1 MVANSTPRI
10 LLIEDNELIS
20 RWMLVQLGKLGYQ
33 LHALE
38 SAELALQHLQQHAA
52 DLILLDINL
61 PGMNGLELLNRLRQ
75 DYSILALPIIMV
87 TAEEDVGQIIT
98 ALQNGANDYIIKPIN
113 PEVADARIRTQLTL
127 KHYATLK
134 DEAIRFASHD
144 LKKPLLMMED
154 MLEQLAG
161 GLQNSPPD
169 MAECTELTG
178 LMQHTLTQMGGIVQ
192 GFLQQNTRQ
201 SQSSLQE
208 KFDLNHLVNDV
219 VRGNSRYAEQKQI
232 QLQTA
237 LTASLPLI
245 QANVFQIRQVIDN
258 LLGNALKFSPAGS
271 TTRLLTSRDGNYIK
285 FAVQDAGPGL
295 RDDDFPKL
303 FVHGARLSNQPTGQ
317 ETSNGI
323 GLALCK
329 EFIQQMSGDIGAVNN
344 PDNGATFW
352 FRLPTA
358 PTFR

>member
-38 SAELALQHLQQHAA
+38 SAELALQHLQHHAA
-52 DLILLDINL
+52 DLVLLDINL
-61 PGMNGLELLNRLRQ
+61 PGMSGMELLNRLRQ

-98 ALQNGANDYIIKPIN
+98 ALHSGANDYIIKPIN
-113 PEVADARIRTQLTL
+113 PDVADARIRTQLTL

-144 LKKPLLMMED
+144 LKKPLLLMED
-154 MLEQLAG
+154 MLGQLAG
-161 GLQNSPPD
+161 ELKHTPAD
-169 MAECTELTG
+169 VTECTDLTS
-178 LMQHTLTQMGGIVQ
+178 LMQQTLTQMGGIVQ
-192 GFLQQNTRQ
+192 GFLQQNTRL

-208 KFDLNHLVNDV
+208 KLDLNRLVNDV
-219 VRGNSRYAEQKQI
+219 MRSNSRYAEQKQI
-232 QLQTA
+232 QLQTS
-237 LTASLPLI
+237 LTDPLPLI

-271 TTRLLTSRDGNYIK
+271 TTRLLTSRDGDYIK
-285 FAVQDAGPGL
+285 FSVQDTGPGL
-295 RDDDFPKL
+295 REDDFPKL

-317 ETSNGI
+317 ETSSGI

-329 EFIQQMSGDIGAVNN
+329 EFVLQMSGDIGAVNN
-344 PDNGATFW
+344 PENGATFW
-352 FRLPTA
+352 FRLPAT
-358 PTFR
+358 PVYR